1 MNTKK
6 ILALILSFIMLWGM
20 CITGMSAADGKLPF
34 TDVPENEWYYGA
46 VKFVYENGLMNGTG
60 NGSTFSPMAKLT
72 RGMVVTVLYRNNY
85 SPRVTDEEVFI
96 DVAKGQ
102 YYAKA
107 SAWAFEN
114 GIVTGTGENEWGEPF
129 FSPDRD
135 ITRQELAA
143 IFGRYAKFKNVDVGK
158 NNADI
163 TKFPDSGSVASWA
176 EKEFKWAAGNGII
189 NGKASG
195 GDNYL
200 APTDTATRAE
210 FATIIKR
217 FNEAEFEYVLKYAAP
232 DYNRYHENKM
242 ELVTDA
248 DFYVAVD
255 GDDRNSG
262 TFDNPLATFEGA
274 RDKVR
279 ELKKVKSSGGIT
291 VAFKAG
297 NYGALNINFT
307 EEDAGTAD
315 CPITYCAYGDGK
327 VTFNN
332 GVTVASGEF
341 KSLDKAEENFFS
353 TSYVKDIKKVYIGD
367 RLAEG
372 VDIGSVYLFSED
384 GFCNFARFP
393 NKGTVD
399 TFLSNFFEKVDD
411 SSIKVLVNK
420 DRIDKYHTVDGVQI
434 IGHYMYEWATAN
446 MNVASYDKETGVF
459 KLSGSNSYGISDNK
473 ADIKLY
479 INNVSEELDS
489 EGEFWI
495 DRDTKT
501 LYVYSPAG
509 NYNLA
514 TYGTFVDM
522 LHSDYITFENLD
534 FTTTTAKAMHIY
546 ADNVTL
552 RNCDISYVAGDIMI
566 RFDNAGVRN
575 CVVEGCNFSNLAGS
589 GIRIDGSSPEIEN
602 DGNKFINNGFDNYCI
617 VYTSGNGLHINHCMG
632 TIVANNVF
640 SNSPRTGLDVY
651 GCIDCIIEYN
661 VFDNVMT
668 NSADGGALYFGGT
681 RWGRENTVR
690 YNLFTNIKVGAG
702 IFSIYMDDGTSGQNI
717 YSNIFYNSGDYAV
730 MVSGGRDNE
739 LCDNITIVEDGGRKG
754 VWTHDKYYNMWDDG
768 SLDADRWNE
777 IADDYLR
784 MRNETD
790 SRKLE
795 FYKTRFPEAFT
806 MILTFEDYKNPDC
819 MIYPKNYYSKNYVFG
834 GTHTIT
840 QSGIDCSTLIDNKD
854 GISLETNDYFVNPSK
869 GDYSIKDG
877 VDFADNHF
885 DKIGRIAP

>member
-1 MNTKK
+1 MNAKRSLSAL
-6 ILALILSFIMLWGM
+6 LALIILLTTCVMGV
-20 CITGMSAADGKLPF
+20 SAAEEKLPF

-46 VKFVYENGLMNGTG
+46 VEFVYENGLMNGTG

-85 SPRVTDEEVFI
+85 SPAVANDEIFV

-107 SAWAFEN
+107 SAWAYEN
-114 GIVTGTGENEWGEPF
+114 GIVTGTGFDDWGEPI
-129 FSPDRD
+129 FSPDRN

-143 IFGRYAKFKNVDVGK
+143 IFGRYASFKNVDVDK
-158 NNADI
+158 NTADI
-163 TKFPDSGSVASWA
+163 TKFPDSGKVASWA
-176 EKEFKWAAGNGII
+176 EKEFKWASGNGII
-189 NGKASG
+189 NGKTSG
-195 GDNYL
+195 GESYL

-210 FATIIKR
+210 FATIIER
-217 FNEAEFEYVLKYAAP
+217 FNSAEFEYVLKYATP
-232 DYNRYHENKM
+232 DYNRYRENKM

-248 DFYVAVD
+248 DIYVAVD
-255 GDDRNSG
+255 GDDRNDGSLEK
-262 TFDNPLATFEGA
+262 PLASFEAA

-279 ELKKVKSSGGIT
+279 ELNDGTRNGIT

-297 NYGALNINFT
+297 DYGALNINFT

-332 GVTVASGEF
+332 GMAIASGEF
-341 KSLDKAEENFFS
+341 KPLDEADKKLFGE
-353 TSYVKDIKKVYIGD
+353 SYVNDIKKVYIGD
-367 RLAEG
+367 RLG
-372 VDIGSVYLFSED
+372 DNVDISSVYLFSAD

-399 TFLSNFFEKVDD
+399 TFLSNFFEKAGD
-411 SSIKVLVNK
+411 SSIKVLVSKEKFDN
-420 DRIDKYHTVDGVQI
+420 YHTFDGVQI
-434 IGHYMYEWATAN
+434 VGHFMYEWATAN
-446 MNVASYDKETGVF
+446 AGVVSYDKEIGVF
-459 KLSGSNSYGISDNK
+459 QLSGTSGYGISEDK

-479 INNVSEELDS
+479 INNVSEELDF
-489 EGEFWI
+489 EKEFWI
-495 DRDTKT
+495 DRNTGM
-501 LYVYSPAG
+501 LYVYKPAG
-509 NYNLA
+509 NYSLA
-514 TYGTFVDM
+514 TYGTFVNM
-522 LHSDYITFENLD
+522 LHSDYVTFENLD

-566 RFDNAGVRN
+566 RFDNAGVSN
-575 CVVEGCNFSNLAGS
+575 CVVEGCNFSYLAGS
-589 GIRIDGSSPEIEN
+589 GIRIDGTSPELVN

-632 TIVANNVF
+632 TLVANNVF

-651 GCIDCIIEYN
+651 GCIDCVIEYN

-681 RWGRENTVR
+681 RWGRANIVR

-702 IFSIYMDDGTSGQNI
+702 IFTIYLDDGTSGQI
-717 YSNIFYNSGDYAV
+717 LYSNIFYNSGDYSI
-730 MVSGGRDNE
+730 MISGGRDNQ
-739 LCDNITIVEDGGRKG
+739 LYDNITIVEDGNRKG
-754 VWTHDKYYNMWDDG
+754 FWTHDKYYNMWHDG
-768 SLDADRWNE
+768 ELDPGRWNE
-777 IADDYLR
+777 IADDYVR
-784 MRNETD
+784 MQNESD
-790 SRKLE
+790 PVKLN
-795 FYKTRFPEAFT
+795 FYKTRFPEVFT
-806 MILTFEDYKNPDC
+806 MILTFEDYKDSNC
-819 MIYPKNYYSKNYVFG
+819 MINPKNYYSKNYVFG
-834 GTHTIT
+834 STHVYR
-840 QSGIDCSTLIDNKD
+840 QSALDCSTIIENKD
-854 GISLETNDYFVNPSK
+854 DISLDTNDYFVNPSI

-877 VDFADNHF
+877 ADFADNHF